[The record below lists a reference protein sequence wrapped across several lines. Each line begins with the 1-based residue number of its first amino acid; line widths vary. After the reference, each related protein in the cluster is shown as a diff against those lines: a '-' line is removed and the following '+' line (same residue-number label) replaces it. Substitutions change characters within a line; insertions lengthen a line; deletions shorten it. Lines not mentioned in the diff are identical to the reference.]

1 MSRQSLCPPDPAAI
15 ELREALL
22 AQARDLRMRSAQLHN
37 AAHVRGTDGRL
48 AALVGDTLANNAALI
63 EHASD
68 AAWRKVFGARLPE
81 FGQ

>member
-1 MSRQSLCPPDPAAI
+1 MPRSSLSSPDPAAV

-22 AQARDLRMRSAQLHN
+22 AQARDLRVRSAQLHN

-48 AALVGDTLANNAALI
+48 AALVGDTLATHAALI

-81 FGQ
+81 IGR